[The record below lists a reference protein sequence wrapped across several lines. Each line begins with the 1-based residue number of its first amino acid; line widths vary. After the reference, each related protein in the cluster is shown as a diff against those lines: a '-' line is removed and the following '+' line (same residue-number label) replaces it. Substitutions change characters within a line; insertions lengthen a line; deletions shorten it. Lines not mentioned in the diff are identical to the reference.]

1 MKNKLF
7 TLVAVLLTIA
17 LSLGMVQFAGSQ
29 TAANAVVQT
38 LELAAS
44 GSPGSNIFL
53 STSGNEM
60 VLEAIIEGRASAVVL
75 CLTRCNPQAIYNAW
89 VAAGASL
96 TGWLQIAPSQIPSA
110 FKAVMG
116 INTFS
121 VLMNTVRARGMS
133 LAMRMAST
141 PFLVFV
147 LPVSMLEQPDFSQQ
161 AQ

>member
-7 TLVAVLLTIA
+7 TVVAALLTIV
-17 LSLGMVQFAGSQ
+17 LLLGTVQFGGSQ

-38 LELAAS
+38 IETAAS
-44 GSPGSNIFL
+44 GAPGSSIFL

-60 VLEAIIEGRASAVVL
+60 VLTALVEGRLSAVVL
-75 CLTRCNPQAIYNAW
+75 CLTRCNSQAVYNSW

-96 TGWLQIAPSQIPSA
+96 TGWLQIVPSQIPMA
-110 FKAVMG
+110 FRGVIG
-116 INTFS
+116 IHTFS

-133 LAMRMAST
+133 LAMRLANT

-147 LPVSMLEQPDFSQQ
+147 MPVEL
-161 AQ
+161 

>member
-1 MKNKLF
+1 MKKLLF
-7 TLVAVLLTIA
+7 VALAVLLTI
-17 LSLGMVQFAGSQ
+17 GTVQFSGSQ
-29 TAANAVVQT
+29 TAANAVVKT
-38 LELAAS
+38 IEIAAS
-44 GSPGSNIFL
+44 GAPGSNLFL

-60 VLEAIIEGRASAVVL
+60 VLEAIVDGRASAVVL
-75 CLTRCNPQAIYNAW
+75 CLTRCNSQAVYNAW

-96 TGWLQIAPSQIPSA
+96 TGWLQIVPSQIPSA
-110 FKAVMG
+110 FRAVMG

-121 VLMNTVRARGMS
+121 VLMNTVRVRGMS